1 MSEAQFVLA
10 SRSPRRADL
19 LRNVGFKFLI
29 EPAGIDESIT
39 LGEGPRNY
47 VRRMA
52 RSKATH
58 IRSDLAVL
66 GADTVVNVDGE
77 VLGKP
82 ADRDQAISFLDTL
95 SGREHEVVTA
105 VAISLRDRIEVVDV
119 VTKVRFRDLKP
130 GEAARYW
137 DTGEPVDKAG
147 GYGLQGVG
155 AVFVDV
161 VTGSYSAVIGL
172 PLVET
177 ERLLSSFGV
186 DTWRNRT

>member
-1 MSEAQFVLA
+1 MSDAQFVLA
-10 SRSPRRADL
+10 SGSPRRADL
-19 LRNVGFKFLI
+19 LRSVGLKFLI
-29 EPAGIDESIT
+29 EPADIDESINP
-39 LGEGPRNY
+39 GEEPLDY

-52 RSKATH
+52 RSKAMH
-58 IRSDLAVL
+58 VCSDLAVL
-66 GADTVVNVDGE
+66 GADTIVLIDGE

-82 ADRDQAISFLDTL
+82 LDRSQAISFLGTL

-105 VAISLRDRIEVVDV
+105 IAISLRGRIEIAVVA
-119 VTKVRFRDLKP
+119 TKVHFRDLKP
-130 GEAARYW
+130 HEASRYW
-137 DTGEPVDKAG
+137 DTGEPLDKAG

-155 AVFVDV
+155 GVFVEKV
-161 VTGSYSAVIGL
+161 IGSYSAVIGL

>member
-29 EPAGIDESIT
+29 EPADIDESIT
-39 LGEGPRNY
+39 PAEGPRNY